1 MEGSFRGLFMFR
13 GGVSSNETK
22 LGRNKKKKFLPEGRG
37 SFTVCER
44 QQLKVLCLVLKLCC
58 MYTLHMLIQ
67 IQLTKFAFVV
77 FSTWLAVCLSIRWLY
92 YYLACSLSTE

>member
-1 MEGSFRGLFMFR
+1 MDCSCLEAEFLPAR
-13 GGVSSNETK
+13 
-22 LGRNKKKKFLPEGRG
+22 RNLAEIKRKFLPEGRG

-67 IQLTKFAFVV
+67 IQ
-77 FSTWLAVCLSIRWLY
+77 
-92 YYLACSLSTE
+92 